1 VMGPASVPLK
11 IKSDV
16 QVDVDG
22 ERWRKDL
29 DVRSATENLVGF
41 C

>member
-1 VMGPASVPLK
+1 MVQASVTLN

-16 QVDVDG
+16 QVEVDG